1 MSYRTSQ
8 LSPQG
13 TNAERFRVVVQN
25 PPTASPA
32 GRPDMQFWRSWI
44 EFDSNEGNDKK
55 SPKLNWSAVLG
66 LMVVVG
72 ISACFWA
79 GLGLLIAR
87 VVR

>member
-8 LSPQG
+8 LSPQS
-13 TNAERFRVVVQN
+13 TNAECLRVVLQG
-25 PPTASPA
+25 PPTDSPE
-32 GRPDMQFWRSWI
+32 GRPDMQFWRSWV
-44 EFDSNEGNDKK
+44 EFDSREGNDKK
-55 SPKLNWSAVLG
+55 SHKLNWSAVLG

-79 GLGLLIAR
+79 GLGVLIAR

>member
-1 MSYRTSQ
+1 
-8 LSPQG
+8 
-13 TNAERFRVVVQN
+13 
-25 PPTASPA
+25 
-32 GRPDMQFWRSWI
+32 MQFWRSWV
-44 EFDSNEGNDKK
+44 EFDSEEADEKK

-66 LMVVVG
+66 LMVVVA